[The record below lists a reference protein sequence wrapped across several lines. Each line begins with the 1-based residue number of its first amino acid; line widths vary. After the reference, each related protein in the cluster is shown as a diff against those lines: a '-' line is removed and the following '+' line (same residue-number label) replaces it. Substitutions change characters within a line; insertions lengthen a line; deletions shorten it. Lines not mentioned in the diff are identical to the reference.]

1 MKLKRNGISNMI
13 SPFSKDIHNRATS
26 QQGYI
31 LKNIA
36 RTQHLTSLRYF
47 DAGRSHSARSIILS
61 NHHMDIQDYAMEA
74 HMPISR
80 MSYYDSSD
88 DYYQAET
95 LSTNN
100 KNNNKNSKENK
111 NIMMINSIVNEYKN
125 KMIKSTVQMV
135 GDKIKNK
142 FGIEYIADCAS
153 FDMVNEFLKKY
164 DRNYKNH
171 LQNPM
176 FENTAVSR
184 FPEIIEKPFIVKLRN
199 DTFLYCNR
207 FNRQD
212 DENYVYNKMR
222 LFFFGK
228 KSYKYFKILIKYLSK
243 DDKVPFRTYHIS
255 SSTNGEFGVIVTC
268 ETPRNIDTLYFDNN
282 TKEKI
287 ITHLNNWRKN
297 ESIYKSRGII
307 YKTGI
312 LLYGTAGTGKSTLAM
327 AIADYLNCPILS
339 IDCTEFHNI
348 DIGQLTASIN
358 ADNCQY
364 VVLLDEIDS
373 IFVDRDD
380 IKMSMKERTSK
391 LLTFLDS
398 PNSPTDVIFVATTNY
413 IDRLDKAALR
423 KGRFDLMV
431 ELNDIHKEAALCMC
445 KGFELT
451 DSQILEVMNKV
462 TTFPINPSTLQSIIL
477 EVKAGRDIEEV

>member
-26 QQGYI
+26 QPGYI

-36 RTQHLTSLRYF
+36 RTQHLTSLQYLET
-47 DAGRSHSARSIILS
+47 GRSRLPRSIILS
-61 NHHMDIQDYAMEA
+61 NHHMDIEDYAMEA
-74 HMPISR
+74 HIPISR
-80 MSYYDSSD
+80 IPYCGSGD
-88 DYYQAET
+88 DYYPIET

-111 NIMMINSIVNEYKN
+111 NIMINSIVNEYKN

-184 FPEIIEKPFIVKLRN
+184 FPEIINKTFIVKLRN

-207 FNRQD
+207 FNRHD

-243 DDKVPFRTYHIS
+243 DDKAPFRTYHIS
-255 SSTNGEFGVIVTC
+255 SSTNGEFGVIVTR

-287 ITHLNNWRKN
+287 ITHLNN
-297 ESIYKSRGII
+297 
-307 YKTGI
+307 
-312 LLYGTAGTGKSTLAM
+312 
-327 AIADYLNCPILS
+327 
-339 IDCTEFHNI
+339 
-348 DIGQLTASIN
+348 
-358 ADNCQY
+358 
-364 VVLLDEIDS
+364 
-373 IFVDRDD
+373 
-380 IKMSMKERTSK
+380 
-391 LLTFLDS
+391 
-398 PNSPTDVIFVATTNY
+398 
-413 IDRLDKAALR
+413 
-423 KGRFDLMV
+423 
-431 ELNDIHKEAALCMC
+431 
-445 KGFELT
+445 
-451 DSQILEVMNKV
+451 
-462 TTFPINPSTLQSIIL
+462 
-477 EVKAGRDIEEV
+477 

>member
-1 MKLKRNGISNMI
+1 
-13 SPFSKDIHNRATS
+13 
-26 QQGYI
+26 
-31 LKNIA
+31 
-36 RTQHLTSLRYF
+36 
-47 DAGRSHSARSIILS
+47 
-61 NHHMDIQDYAMEA
+61 
-74 HMPISR
+74 
-80 MSYYDSSD
+80 
-88 DYYQAET
+88 
-95 LSTNN
+95 
-100 KNNNKNSKENK
+100 
-111 NIMMINSIVNEYKN
+111 MINSIVNEYKN
-125 KMIKSTVQMV
+125 KMVRSTVQMV

-153 FDMVNEFLKKY
+153 FNMVNEFLKKY

-243 DDKVPFRTYHIS
+243 DDKAPFRTYHIS
-255 SSTNGEFGVIVTC
+255 SSTNGEFGVIVTR

-327 AIADYLNCPILS
+327 AIADYLKCPILS